1 MELDLLV
8 DEYLNELTNDDDFK
22 ELLELKKI
30 INDKYQKLIISFKTN
45 ESIYNEAK
53 EKNYLTSEI
62 KNNFLNSKVN
72 LYSKEEVKR
81 YFELERVIN
90 SKLKEDFNEIKE
102 NISNKLTKDDWLF

>member
-8 DEYLNELTNDDDFK
+8 DEYFNELINDECFK

-53 EKNYLTSEI
+53 EKNYLTDEI
-62 KNNFLNSKVN
+62 RNNFKNSKIN

-81 YFELERVIN
+81 YFELERIIN
-90 SKLKEDFNEIKE
+90 LKLKNDFNEIKE

>member
-8 DEYLNELTNDDDFK
+8 DEYFNELINDDSFK

-30 INDKYQKLIISFKTN
+30 INDKYQKLIVSFKTN

-53 EKNYLTSEI
+53 EKNYLTNEI
-62 KNNFLNSKVN
+62 RDNFKNSKIN

-81 YFELERVIN
+81 YFELERIIN
-90 SKLKEDFNEIKE
+90 LKLKNDFNEIKE